1 MIIILSIAVIM
12 LILLTLLQEF
22 EARKLRKEYEITNN
36 NLMELAKGL
45 HKKGIITLIVE
56 GEKDEF

>member
-12 LILLTLLQEF
+12 LILLTLLQEL

-36 NLMELAKGL
+36 NLMALAKGL
-45 HKKGIITLIVE
+45 NKKGVIKLFIE
-56 GEKDEF
+56 GEEQ